1 MKAVVLFAGMGGA
14 TAGLAEAGLDVRLC
28 VDGWQRACVAHRR
41 WHPGM
46 PVVRARCE
54 DAHHVAPM
62 AVDLVWASP
71 SCKPYSTA
79 NRVAGRRGTDH
90 PEHYPLSLLVEQ
102 MRAWQARWLV
112 IENVPGLV
120 WSVEGKA
127 ELGRFHAAVTAAGLV
142 WNYTLLSAASCG
154 VRQLRRR
161 VVIVVGSRLVAIPD
175 AIPNA
180 IPDAPAFGDTGPGG
194 GVLRTIMASSPSQ
207 YIRRDNAGLAPAVDA
222 RIPSRHANWTKAGR
236 TVLGIGERNP
246 WHAAPGAHRE
256 WPSKRAVTASGEG
269 TSTSPHTGEVNWTG
283 RTLAECAEL
292 QCVPMAPLEGVP
304 RSVAHELVGNA
315 VPPPMARVVAET
327 LLRADADLR
336 GAA

>member
-1 MKAVVLFAGMGGA
+1 MMAVVLFAGMGGA
-14 TAGLAEAGLDVRLC
+14 TAGLAEAGIDVRLC

-41 WHPGM
+41 WHPTLDTL
-46 PVVRARCE
+46 RARCE
-54 DAHHVAPM
+54 DAHRIAPM

-79 NRVAGRRGTDH
+79 NRVAGRRGADH
-90 PEHYPLSLLVEQ
+90 PEHYPLALLLEQ
-102 MRAWQARWLV
+102 MRAWRATWLV

-127 ELGRFHAAVTAAGLV
+127 ELARFHAGVQAAGLV
-142 WNYTLLSAASCG
+142 WTYTLLSAASCW

-161 VVIVVGSRLVAIPD
+161 VIIVVGPRLVTIPD
-175 AIPNA
+175 GYIGDTAFG
-180 IPDAPAFGDTGPGG
+180 DTAFGDTGPGG
-194 GVLRTIMASSPSQ
+194 GVLHTIMASSPSQ
-207 YIRRDNAGLAPAVDA
+207 YIRRDNTVITEG
-222 RIPSRHANWTKAGR
+222 SRHSAASTWKKKGKGYA
-236 TVLGIGERNP
+236 VLGPGEKNP
-246 WHAAPGAHRE
+246 RHAPGEPHTS
-256 WPSKRAVTASGEG
+256 WPKKQRAVTASGESTS

-283 RTLAECAEL
+283 RTLAECADL

-327 LLRADADLR
+327 LLRVAP
-336 GAA
+336 